1 MNEQETT
8 PEGAVAPEAQL
19 QGENAPEVEPQP
31 VMNEPVTT
39 EEQVDVSIQRSVRF
53 GRLLIV
59 GAIVGGILA
68 VIATLLRPVA
78 PESMYEM
85 RQIAGFM
92 LVIGGAIGLLA
103 GALLGL
109 ILNLFARR
117 KRGSGVAVHTDV
129 Q

>member
-19 QGENAPEVEPQP
+19 QGENAPEAEPQP